1 MVDNR
6 DRSDSKYILYKWPT
20 SYLPFSSYQKGIEM
34 RSRSSRGFTLV
45 ELLVVIAIIGILI
58 GMLLPAVQQVR
69 EAARRI
75 SCTNNSRQIALACIS
90 YESAFGNFPCGAN
103 HRIASDGVQPHVPI
117 GSWDNRDGTAY
128 DGNFASWSFYILP
141 FMEQQNLFDAF
152 PENTSW
158 GEDLL
163 DANGNPLSATII
175 PSYICPSDSG
185 PDENQF
191 YFTTGQD
198 VRNGK
203 TNYIACVGVGISDGF
218 GLSQAITSLRSHTDP
233 ERSDGWGIMRVSS
246 RTTYGEIGDGASN
259 TILIGER
266 TSEVGPIFGGNRQ
279 GGALWIGTVN
289 SRNNGDHTNPSMG
302 GLTFAGYSWGGIGT
316 WENATSNI
324 INGTAVARSVA
335 NSEHPGG
342 AVVTFADGSAHFMS
356 ENLPNDVLNFLSL
369 MVDGEVVPSF

>member
-1 MVDNR
+1 
-6 DRSDSKYILYKWPT
+6 
-20 SYLPFSSYQKGIEM
+20 M
-34 RSRSSRGFTLV
+34 RLRPSRGFTLV

-90 YESAFGNFPCGAN
+90 YEGAFGNFPCGAN
-103 HRIASDGVQPHVPI
+103 FRFASDGVEPHVPRNI
-117 GSWDNRDGTAY
+117 WNNRDDTAFE
-128 DGNFASWSFYILP
+128 GNMLSWGFYILP
-141 FMEQQNLFDAF
+141 FLEQQNLFDAF
-152 PENTSW
+152 PADTSW
-158 GEDLL
+158 GEDML
-163 DANGNPLSATII
+163 DVNGNPLSATII
-175 PSYICPSDSG
+175 PTYICPSDSG
-185 PDENQF
+185 PDHNPF
-191 YFTTGQD
+191 YFTVGQD

-203 TNYIACVGVGISDGF
+203 SNYIACTGVDVSDGI
-218 GLSQAITSLRSHTDP
+218 GIQQTVRIVDSHTNPNGSVD
-233 ERSDGWGIMRVSS
+233 WGVMRTSS

-266 TSEVGPIFGGNRQ
+266 ASEVGPIFGGNRQ